1 MFVGETMNHELMFA
15 ALNATNEAILRSASS
30 SELYQRVCDAA
41 VHGGHIRITAAL
53 FPNNTGSLDVVAA
66 TSETGFIP
74 QISISVDEASVHGH
88 GLAGRAYR
96 SGHPVLSNDVL
107 GDDTLTPWR
116 EHSIACGVGSTLAVP
131 IVQRS
136 RSIGVFLFCFAEA
149 NSITAE
155 ISELLQRVVE
165 NVAFALERF
174 EGAERQKEAERAQR
188 EAEDK
193 EAALH
198 RMYIALCKTNE
209 AMMRAGSREELYD
222 LVCEA
227 AVLGGH
233 FTSTTI
239 ALAQPDDHFLKIVS
253 TKGQNADRVRST
265 AFSVLADH
273 PQGKGLTGTSF
284 RSRMPC
290 IKNEFLSDA
299 GTTHWHKLAER
310 GGTRAGASFPL
321 FREGEVIGVLL
332 FLASEEGIF
341 TSEIAE
347 LLARLAENVSF
358 ALHNF
363 DRTEAKKIAEERIRF
378 LATHDAL
385 TGIPNRSMFNTMVS
399 EAHQRASRAPG
410 SRFAVLFADLDR
422 FKMIN
427 DSFGHTAGDQLLI
440 EASKRM
446 RANIRA
452 EDALARLGG
461 DEFVVLVDQLT
472 GKDQATAIAQRLL
485 EALES
490 PFLLCGHECRI
501 TCSIGIAIFP
511 DDASDP
517 EELVKQADT
526 AMYAA
531 KAGGKNAY
539 RFFSAELQSH
549 SLKHLVLE
557 ADLRRAMEK
566 EELFLHYQPKVDT
579 AGRIVGV
586 EALLRWK
593 HPQKGLIAP
602 AAFIPLAEET
612 GLIIPIG
619 RWVLETACRQST
631 IWQSRGLPAISMAVN
646 LSPKQFTDHELLG
659 FLDGVLRETGLAP
672 ELLQLEVTES
682 MVMQNVTHATAVM
695 QAINRRGVRLA
706 IDDFG
711 TGYSSLSLVK
721 SFPIDTIKIDRC
733 FVGEIGQNPQDR
745 AISAAIITLGR
756 ALGLTVV
763 AEGVET
769 AEQDSILKGFNCHEF
784 QGFLFSRPVSAD
796 EISRLLDGSQLMEHQ
811 ASPCIVPTG
820 EKEASNVLGVPAFG
834 ETV

>member
-1 MFVGETMNHELMFA
+1 MNHELMFA
-15 ALNATNEAILRSASS
+15 ALNATNEAILRSANS
-30 SELYQRVCDAA
+30 SELYQKVCDAA

-53 FPNNTGSLDVVAA
+53 IPNDAGSLNVVAA

-74 QISISVDEASVHGH
+74 QISISVDETSVHGH

-96 SGHPVLSNDVL
+96 SGLAALSNDVVH
-107 GDDTLTPWR
+107 DDTLKPWR

-131 IVQRS
+131 IVQREQS
-136 RSIGVFLFCFAEA
+136 MGVFLFCFAA
-149 NSITAE
+149 AGSITGE
-155 ISELLQRVVE
+155 ISALLERVVE

-188 EAEDK
+188 EAENK

-209 AMMRAGSREELYD
+209 AMMRAGSREELYE

-239 ALAQPDDHFLKIVS
+239 ALAQPDDHFLRIVS

-284 RSRMPC
+284 RSKMPC
-290 IKNEFLSDA
+290 IKNEFLRDA
-299 GTTHWHKLAER
+299 GTSHWHQLAER

-321 FREGEVIGVLL
+321 FSDGVAIGVLL
-332 FLASEEGIF
+332 FLASNEGIF
-341 TSEIAE
+341 TSEIVE

-358 ALHNF
+358 AIQNF
-363 DRTEAKKIAEERIRF
+363 DRTDAKRMAEERIRF

-385 TGIPNRSMFNTMVS
+385 TSIPNRSMFTTMLS
-399 EAHQRASRAPG
+399 DAHQRASRAPG
-410 SRFAVLFADLDR
+410 RRLAVLFIDLDR

-427 DSFGHTAGDQLLI
+427 DSLGHTAGDQLLI

-461 DEFVVLVDQLT
+461 DEFVVLLDQLT
-472 GKDQATAIAQRLL
+472 GKDQATAIAHRLL
-485 EALES
+485 EALGS

-501 TCSIGIAIFP
+501 SCSIGIAIFP

-539 RFFSAELQSH
+539 RFFSAELQSQ

-557 ADLRRAMEK
+557 ADLRRAMEND
-566 EELFLHYQPKVDT
+566 ELFLHYQPKVNT

-593 HPQKGLIAP
+593 HPQQGIIAP
-602 AAFIPLAEET
+602 AAFIPMAEES

-631 IWQSRGLPAISMAVN
+631 MWQTLGLPAISMAVN

-721 SFPIDTIKIDRC
+721 DFPIDTIKIDRC
-733 FVGEIGQNPQDR
+733 FVGGISESPKDR
-745 AISAAIITLGR
+745 AISAAIITLGQ

-769 AEQDSILKGFNCHEF
+769 AEQDAVLKDFNCHEF

-796 EISRLLDGSQLMEHQ
+796 EISRLLGASDSLTEQI
-811 ASPCIVPTG
+811 ASPSL
-820 EKEASNVLGVPAFG
+820 ASADEGRMHCV
-834 ETV
+834 